1 MPFQHLLKS
10 PYQYLKIE
18 RDFPRTQAELT
29 MWEQRSNILI
39 WQLLE
44 KLPKIKY
51 LLAYV
56 YRSIGPMI
64 KIILSVQNN
73 FCQTFAT
80 VRRTFGMTDGMVI
93 VNYFTCDKSTN
104 VHRIVIVKYF
114 TCDKS
119 TNVYRMAIGNYF
131 TCNIS
136 TDVHRMV
143 IVKYFTCDK
152 STNMHRMVIV
162 NYLTCDKSTNVY
174 IMVIVKYFTCDK
186 STNVYRMA
194 IVNYFTCNISTNVY
208 KNGNC

>member
-29 MWEQRSNILI
+29 MWEQWSNILI

-44 KLPKIKY
+44 NLPKIKY

-64 KIILSVQNN
+64 KIILSVPKN

-80 VRRTFGMTDGMVI
+80 VRRTFRMTDSMVI
-93 VNYFTCDKSTN
+93 VNYFTCVKSTN

-119 TNVYRMAIGNYF
+119 TNVYRMVIGNYF

-136 TDVHRMV
+136 TNVYRMV

-152 STNMHRMVIV
+152 SI
-162 NYLTCDKSTNVY
+162 NVY

-194 IVNYFTCNISTNVY
+194 IVNYFTCNISTNVH